1 MKRIF
6 FGGASMSGLLT
17 GKNIVVMGVA
27 NQRSIAWGIAKSLH
41 REGANLIFT
50 NRQER
55 SSQKL
60 QKLLQSENIEAK
72 LQVTCDVASDESIKT
87 AFQEIKQEVG
97 VIHGL
102 VHSVAF
108 ANTDELKGDY
118 ADTSRDGFL
127 LAQEI
132 SAYSLVSV
140 TNEARKLMTEGG
152 SIVTQTYIGAERVV
166 QNYNVMGVAKAS
178 LEASVRYLAEDI
190 GKDNIRINAVSAGP
204 IRTLS
209 AKGVSGLNDIHSVIE
224 EKSPFIRNVD
234 QEQVGDT
241 SMFLLSDLS
250 RGITG
255 DVLHVDSGY
264 HIMGLQSFTQIL
276 YLLKRLKQPDNP
288 YKMIMDHF

>member
-1 MKRIF
+1 
-6 FGGASMSGLLT
+6 MSGLLT

-209 AKGVSGLNDIHSVIE
+209 AKGVSGL
-224 EKSPFIRNVD
+224 
-234 QEQVGDT
+234 
-241 SMFLLSDLS
+241 
-250 RGITG
+250 
-255 DVLHVDSGY
+255 
-264 HIMGLQSFTQIL
+264 
-276 YLLKRLKQPDNP
+276 
-288 YKMIMDHF
+288 